1 MEAPEKKKA
10 ALDAVHLVDE
20 GAYLVTIPWGTEV
33 EIGGIRAKDNAQVV
47 VGSADEVKRVVPS
60 RRVLMSFVSTND
72 GSTLS
77 YEEHAKLKCHLLSF
91 ADEDE
96 VFNDIDQEYAYKKF
110 MAAWTPVYE
119 EVPATLEPVEFNV
132 TEVRTNSGD
141 PDIVSLWNSPNIV
154 GTSMALYVLNRPSI
168 GLKTL
173 RSFNGVRVTEATH
186 SGMKYHQLGGEYVF
200 ASDPEFEFK
209 FPTFTGTLEQCKAE
223 KERIAEKVKKIVR
236 AHIAKTS
243 GTKLDGAGE
252 YRTKI
257 VAVRST
263 LSGVRTTGKASDESK
278 AKCLKLLQEMVDS
291 IDKQLEG
298 VTE

>member
-1 MEAPEKKKA
+1 MSKPAEKSKS
-10 ALDAVHLVDE
+10 LDAVHLVDE
-20 GAYLVTIPWGTEV
+20 GAYLVTIPWGTEA
-33 EIGGIRAKDNAQVV
+33 EIGGIRTKGSTQVV
-47 VGSADEVKRVVPS
+47 VGSPDEVKMVIPS
-60 RRVLMSFVSTND
+60 QRVLMSFVSTSD
-72 GSTLS
+72 DSTLS
-77 YEEHAKLKCHLLSF
+77 YEEHAKLKYHLLSF

-119 EVPATLEPVEFNV
+119 EVPATLEPVEFNI

-154 GTSMALYVLNRPSI
+154 GTSKALYALNRLSI
-168 GLKTL
+168 GLKAL
-173 RSFNGVRVTEATH
+173 RSFSGVKVTEATH

-209 FPTFTGTLEQCKAE
+209 SPTFTGTLEQCKAE

-243 GTKLDGAGE
+243 GVKLDGAAE

-257 VAVRST
+257 AAVRST
-263 LSGVRTTGKASDESK
+263 LYSTKTSGKASDENK